1 MDFVCRRIDDYDSD
15 GNELPLYD
23 SDGDII
29 PDLVSIH
36 EFGHDNV
43 SEEVTDE
50 VSDEELI
57 NYSIDIS
64 YNTINNVI
72 GENEIINYNENI
84 NDFNNLEIIDN
95 LHNEIDDIIY

>member
-1 MDFVCRRIDDYDSD
+1 MDIVCTRIDDYDSD

-36 EFGHDNV
+36 EFGDENV
-43 SEEVTDE
+43 SEE
-50 VSDEELI
+50 VSDEELF

-72 GENEIINYNENI
+72 GKNEIINYNENI

-95 LHNEIDDIIY
+95 LQNKVDDIIN